1 MQRLSKKGNSLDA
14 RAGLPALSELMA
26 LVVVARERS
35 FTRAARALST
45 PKSTLSKRIASLEA
59 RLRMR
64 LLLRTTRAVAVTEAG
79 RVLVERATRILADL
93 EDAGRAVMDL
103 EASPRGLVRLT
114 TPALMAERLVAPAL
128 MGLLARAPELTIEVV
143 ATDRVVDVVG
153 EGFDVAL
160 RTGPLVDSSLVGHR
174 LRQWDNIVCASPA
187 YVARHG
193 RPRRPEDLRD
203 HACIAF
209 RRDAASP
216 TKWSF
221 ARARRSV
228 TVVVTGRFT
237 ANSQELAREAAL
249 AGLGIV
255 NLAPFVVEE
264 DVRRG
269 ALVRL
274 LPTWVVP
281 AGELHILYPGQ
292 RLLGSS
298 ARAVIDV
305 LIETLSVAPPLPRG
319 PRRPARPL
327 LASPRAPQ

>member
-1 MQRLSKKGNSLDA
+1 MQRLSRKRNSLDVG
-14 RAGLPALSELMA
+14 GLPELDELTA
-26 LVVVARERS
+26 LVAVARERS

-59 RLRMR
+59 RLHMR
-64 LLLRTTRAVAVTEAG
+64 LLQRTTRAVTATEAG
-79 RVLVERATRILADL
+79 RVLVERAARILADL
-93 EDAGRAVMDL
+93 EDAGRAVL
-103 EASPRGLVRLT
+103 ELDASPRGLVRLT

-128 MGLLARAPELTIEVV
+128 MGLLARAPELAIEVV

-160 RTGPLVDSSLVGHR
+160 RTGRVADSSLVGRR
-174 LRQWDNIVCASPA
+174 LRPWDNIVCASPA
-187 YVARHG
+187 YVARHS
-193 RPRRPEDLRD
+193 RPQRPEDLRD

-216 TKWSF
+216 SQWSF
-221 ARARRSV
+221 TRARRSV
-228 TVVVTGRFT
+228 TVVVAGRFT

-249 AGLGIV
+249 AGFGIA
-255 NLAPFVVEE
+255 NLNRFVVEY

-269 ALVRL
+269 ALVQL
-274 LPTWVVP
+274 LPEWSVP

-305 LIETLSVAPPLPRG
+305 LTETLSVEPLPRE
-319 PRRPARPL
+319 RLQAR
-327 LASPRAPQ
+327 

>member
-1 MQRLSKKGNSLDA
+1 VQRLSRRGNSLDRGA
-14 RAGLPALSELMA
+14 CSLPELGELTA
-26 LVVVARERS
+26 LVAVARERS
-35 FTRAARALST
+35 FTRAARALSM

-59 RLRMR
+59 RLRTR
-64 LLLRTTRAVAVTEAG
+64 LLQRTTRAVATTEAG
-79 RVLVERATRILADL
+79 RVLVERAARLLADL

-103 EASPRGLVRLT
+103 DASPRGLVRLT

-128 MGLLARAPELTIEVV
+128 MGLLARAPELAIEVV
-143 ATDRVVDVVG
+143 ATDRVVDVIG

-160 RTGPLVDSSLVGHR
+160 RTGRVVDSSLVGRR
-174 LRQWDNIVCASPA
+174 LRPWDNIVCASPA

-193 RPRRPEDLRD
+193 RPRRPEDLRG
-203 HACIAF
+203 HSCIAF

-216 TKWSF
+216 TQWSF

-228 TVVVTGRFT
+228 TVVVAGRLT
-237 ANSQELAREAAL
+237 ANSQELARDAAL
-249 AGLGIV
+249 AGLGIA
-255 NLAPFVVEE
+255 NLNRFVVED

-274 LPTWVVP
+274 LPAWSVP

-305 LIETLSVAPPLPRG
+305 LIERLSDAPPLPRE
-319 PRRPARPL
+319 
-327 LASPRAPQ
+327 RALQTS

>member
-1 MQRLSKKGNSLDA
+1 VQRLSRKGNSLEVG
-14 RAGLPALSELMA
+14 AGTLPELGELAALMA
-26 LVVVARERS
+26 VAREGS
-35 FTRAARALST
+35 FTRAARALSM
-45 PKSTLSKRIASLEA
+45 PKSTVSKRIASLEA

-64 LLLRTTRAVAVTEAG
+64 LLQRTTRAVAVTDAG
-79 RVLVERATRILADL
+79 RVLIERAARILADL

-103 EASPRGLVRLT
+103 QASPRGLVRLT
-114 TPALMAERLVAPAL
+114 TPALMAERLLAPAL
-128 MGLLARAPELTIEVV
+128 MDLLVRAPELAIEVV

-160 RTGPLVDSSLVGHR
+160 RTGRVADSSLVGHR
-174 LRQWDNIVCASPA
+174 LRQWDNIICASPA
-187 YVARHG
+187 YVARYG
-193 RPRRPEDLRD
+193 RPRRPEDLRS

-216 TKWSF
+216 TKWAF

-228 TVVVTGRFT
+228 TVGVAGRFT
-237 ANSQELAREAAL
+237 ANSQELARDAAL

-255 NLAPFVVEE
+255 NLSPFVVED

-269 ALVRL
+269 ALVQL
-274 LPTWVVP
+274 LPAWSVP

-305 LIETLSVAPPLPRG
+305 LIETLSVASPLPR
-319 PRRPARPL
+319 AAQ
-327 LASPRAPQ
+327 AS